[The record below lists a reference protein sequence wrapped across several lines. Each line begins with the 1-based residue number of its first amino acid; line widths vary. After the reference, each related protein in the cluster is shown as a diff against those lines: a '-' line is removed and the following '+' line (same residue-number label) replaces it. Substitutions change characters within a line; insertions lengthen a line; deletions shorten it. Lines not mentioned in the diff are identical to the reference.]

1 MIQGQA
7 QRALSREM
15 IAYLAFKLSLASY
28 FFKACTR
35 LYVKFLNLE
44 HKAIQCQTFFVLWF
58 FKNNS
63 KNDCFI
69 NYSRLM
75 EGIGLKPA
83 EIGRESGI
91 KRVQDYQK
99 DRSEYI

>member
-44 HKAIQCQTFFVLWF
+44 HKAIQCQTFFVL
-58 FKNNS
+58 
-63 KNDCFI
+63 
-69 NYSRLM
+69 
-75 EGIGLKPA
+75 
-83 EIGRESGI
+83 
-91 KRVQDYQK
+91 
-99 DRSEYI
+99 